1 MKTNSIYGLRDSVGG
16 WHTDA
21 REMGSIAV
29 DYFTSL
35 FSTSNPSTMEEVI
48 AHVEQVVC
56 PDMNAKL
63 MAPYSAEEVK
73 RALFQMSP
81 SKSPGPDGM
90 TALFFQKFWN
100 IVGPNVTDAVLDF
113 LNCGKMLS
121 SINFTHIALVPK
133 VKSHNCMPQFRPIS
147 LCNILYKIM
156 SKVLVNRMKVIIP
169 HVIYDSQSA
178 FVPGRRGGLGSGLGK
193 YFILPDRFG
202 FEEMKSI
209 DHPLCGRI
217 G

>member
-1 MKTNSIYGLRDSVGG
+1 MKTNSINGLRDSVGG

-21 REMGSIAV
+21 GEMGSIAV

-56 PDMNAKL
+56 PDMNARL

-81 SKSPGPDGM
+81 SKSPGSDGI
-90 TALFFQKFWN
+90 TALFFQKLWN
-100 IVGPNVTDAVLDF
+100 IVGTDVIDAVLDF
-113 LNCGKMLS
+113 LSCGKMLS

-133 VKSHNCMPQFRPIS
+133 VKSPDCMPQFRPIS
-147 LCNILYKIM
+147 LCNVLYKIV
-156 SKVLVNRMKVIIP
+156 SKVLVNRMKVILPRI
-169 HVIYDSQSA
+169 ISDSQSA
-178 FVPGRRGGLGSGLGK
+178 FVPGRMITDNVIIAFEVIHYLKNLRGGS
-193 YFILPDRFG
+193 
-202 FEEMKSI
+202 
-209 DHPLCGRI
+209 
-217 G
+217 